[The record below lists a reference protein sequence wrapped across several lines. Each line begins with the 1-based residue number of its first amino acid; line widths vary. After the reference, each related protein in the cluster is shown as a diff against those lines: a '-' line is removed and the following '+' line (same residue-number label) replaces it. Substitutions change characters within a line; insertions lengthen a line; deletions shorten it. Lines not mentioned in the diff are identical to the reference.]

1 MNVLI
6 YAVLAVIVVG
16 ALGFAFVPSLSG
28 SSRAD
33 KRMKALQGDIQAN
46 RRNADAAR
54 TRDVRRRQI
63 QDTLKQQNEAL
74 GKVRK
79 NVPLQ
84 DRIYQAGMKL
94 KARDWVRNQIIV
106 GIVITVLCFVIQ
118 LPTMDLAGIPVPLF
132 HVIFGLAGGYL
143 LPRFYMG
150 WRRKRHQNAYLNEL
164 PNAVEAI
171 VRGVKSGLPLNDS
184 MRLVAKEAKEPIKTE
199 FQKVLDQQALG
210 KTTAEAVAVLFDRMP
225 LPEVNFFVVVITVQQ
240 QAGGNLS
247 EALGNLSRVLR
258 NRKKMK
264 QKIKAMSSEA
274 KASAGIIGSLPFIVS
289 ILVTLTTP
297 TYLLPLFTT
306 TTGQIWLGIAS
317 FLMFIGGFIM
327 NRMIQ
332 FDF

>member
-1 MNVLI
+1 MSPLVYVLLAALAI
-6 YAVLAVIVVG
+6 GAVA
-16 ALGFAFVPSLSG
+16 FAFVPQLTG

-46 RRNADAAR
+46 RRENTAAR
-54 TRDVRRRQI
+54 TRDERRKQI
-63 QDTLKQQNEAL
+63 QNTLRQQNDAL
-74 GKVRK
+74 GKAKRK
-79 NVPLQ
+79 VSLQ
-84 DRIYQAGMKL
+84 DQIYQAGMKI
-94 KARDWVRNQIIV
+94 KVASWIRNQVIV
-106 GIVITVLCFVIQ
+106 GAIVAIICFFLQVPVLFC
-118 LPTMDLAGIPVPLF
+118 P
-132 HVIFGLAGGYL
+132 IFGLAAGYL
-143 LPRFYMG
+143 LPKMYLGR
-150 WRRKRHQNAYLNEL
+150 RRKKHQNAYLDEL

-184 MRLVAKEAKEPIKTE
+184 MRLVAKEAKEPIKSE
-199 FQKVLDQQALG
+199 FARVIDQQALG
-210 KTTAEAVAVLFDRMP
+210 KSTTEAVQMLFDRMP

-274 KASAGIIGSLPFIVS
+274 KASAGIIGSLPFIVA

-297 TYLLPLFTT
+297 SYMVPLFTT
-306 TTGQIWLGIAS
+306 TIGLIWLGIAAV
-317 FLMFIGGFIM
+317 LMSIGGFMM

>member
-1 MNVLI
+1 MSLVVYVVLGM
-6 YAVLAVIVVG
+6 VGLG
-16 ALGFAFVPSLSG
+16 ALAFAFVPSLLG

-33 KRMKALQGDIQAN
+33 KRMRALQGDIQAN
-46 RRNADAAR
+46 RRAAETVR
-54 TRDVRRRQI
+54 TREDRRKQI
-63 QDTLKQQNEAL
+63 QQTLRQQNETL
-74 GKVRK
+74 GRAKRR
-79 NVPLQ
+79 VPLQ
-84 DRIYQAGMKL
+84 DQLYQAGMKIQ
-94 KARDWVRNQIIV
+94 ARNWVINLVIV
-106 GIVITVLCFVIQ
+106 GAVVSVICFFLQVPIYLC
-118 LPTMDLAGIPVPLF
+118 P
-132 HVIFGLAGGYL
+132 IFGLAVGYL
-143 LPRFYMG
+143 GGRFWMG
-150 WRRKRHQNAYLNEL
+150 RRRKKHQSAYLDEL

-184 MRLVAKEAKEPIKTE
+184 MRLVAKEAKEPIKSE
-199 FQKVLDQQALG
+199 FQRVIDQQALG
-210 KTTAEAVAVLFDRMP
+210 KSTTEAIQILFDRMP

-274 KASAGIIGSLPFIVS
+274 KASAGIIGSLPFIVA

-297 TYLLPLFTT
+297 TYMVPLFTT
-306 TTGQIWLGIAS
+306 TIGLIWLGISAI
-317 FLMFIGGFIM
+317 LMSIGGFMM